1 MCFPGACAHSRAD
14 EPPPSSELLLNATG
28 ANDAFSA
35 VGQFRAALTCTGS
48 LINPSGSGSPYARA
62 WLLTAGHCISLEPY
76 GVIRNQPST
85 AQVQFN
91 FFVDTTEHRVSVR
104 ARATGWS
111 TMKGIDLALVEL
123 SATLGDLATQGI
135 RPLRLAPSEPQA
147 GRAVFWTGISGS
159 PIPPELQFLRLGRC
173 TLAGC

>member
-1 MCFPGACAHSRAD
+1 
-14 EPPPSSELLLNATG
+14 
-28 ANDAFSA
+28 

-48 LINPSGSGSPYARA
+48 LIDPSGVGAPDAKA
-62 WLLTAGHCISLEPY
+62 WFLSAGHCISLEPY

-91 FFVDTTEHRVSVR
+91 FFVDTAARRVTVR

-111 TMKGIDLALVEL
+111 TMKGVDLALVEL
-123 SATLGDLATQGI
+123 SATLGDLAAQGI
-135 RPLRLAPSEPQA
+135 RPLRLASSEPQT

-159 PIPPELQFLRLGRC
+159 PIPPELQFC
-173 TLAGC
+173 AGSP